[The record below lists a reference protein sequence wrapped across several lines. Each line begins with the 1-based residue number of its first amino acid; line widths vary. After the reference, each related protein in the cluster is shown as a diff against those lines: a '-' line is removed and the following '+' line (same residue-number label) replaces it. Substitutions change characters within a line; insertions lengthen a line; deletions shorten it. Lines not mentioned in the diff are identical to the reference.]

1 MPQHKSAERRV
12 RTSGKRASINRSD
25 KTRMK
30 SLIKSVREAKTSEEA
45 ATAYKNTSS
54 VLDKLAGKGVIHK
67 NAAANKKSRLAKI
80 VKSKSS

>member
-30 SLIKSVREAKTSEEA
+30 SLIKSVREAKTAEEA
-45 ATAYKNTSS
+45 AAAYKNTSS
-54 VLDKLAGKGVIHK
+54 VLDKLATKGVIHK
-67 NAAANKKSRLAKI
+67 NTAANKKSRLAKV
-80 VKSKSS
+80 VKSKS